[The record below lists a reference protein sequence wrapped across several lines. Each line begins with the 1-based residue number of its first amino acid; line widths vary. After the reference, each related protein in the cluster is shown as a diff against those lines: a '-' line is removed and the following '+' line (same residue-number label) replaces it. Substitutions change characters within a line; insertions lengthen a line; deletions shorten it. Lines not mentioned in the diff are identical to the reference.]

1 MANDDLDE
9 LIGTVAAEHG
19 ILLDRNDPAAIIP
32 TLVKLGIERGVHQL
46 TGDQNARREELRDFM
61 QQAKGEA
68 IRALEKEL
76 NGLVDKIKGE
86 LRLDLDRAS
95 ASAATLVANVNHAN
109 TRPMRVY
116 WMTMGLIAA
125 VVLLGI
131 GFALGRLLR

>member
-1 MANDDLDE
+1 MAKDDLDE
-9 LIGTVAAEHG
+9 LIGAVAAEHG
-19 ILLDRNDPAAIIP
+19 ILIDRNDPAAIIP

-46 TGDQNARREELRDFM
+46 TDDQNARREELRVFM

-86 LRLDLDRAS
+86 LKLDLDRAS

-125 VVLLGI
+125 AVLLGI
-131 GFALGRLLR
+131 GFALGRFLR